1 MRLSDSV
8 DMTDSLGSSIYIN
21 FKGRQLFRI
30 LPKSNI
36 NINDQII
43 SDKARFSYD
52 GNHKNRVLDIK
63 VKEKNIAEPKQIR
76 WVDFLKVRDVKK
88 FAKNIHFIVN
98 PDIGLETLYSL
109 KKLSLTRNKVRISCM
124 KSNFDLE
131 NLYL

>member
-30 LPKSNI
+30 LPKSNV
-36 NINDQII
+36 NVNDQII
-43 SDKARFSYD
+43 NDKTRFSYD
-52 GNHKNRVLDIK
+52 GNHKNRVLNINAK
-63 VKEKNIAEPKQIR
+63 KKNTVDQKQIR
-76 WVDFLKVRDVKK
+76 WADFLKAKDVKK
-88 FAKNIHFIVN
+88 FVKDVHFIVN

-109 KKLSLTRNKVRISCM
+109 KKLSLTRDKVRISCI
-124 KSNFDLE
+124 KSHFDLE